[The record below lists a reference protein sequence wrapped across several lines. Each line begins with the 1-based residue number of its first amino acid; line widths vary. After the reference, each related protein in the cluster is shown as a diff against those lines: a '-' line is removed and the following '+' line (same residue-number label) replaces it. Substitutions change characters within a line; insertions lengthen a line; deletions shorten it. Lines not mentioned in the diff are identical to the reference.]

1 MSTWAQIASKI
12 EPNVFNKEI
21 NTKEIKTKE
30 VKTKEVKTKVN
41 TKEINKKNNIEC
53 SIESSIES
61 SSTEID
67 IKKKYNDE
75 LAMFLKKYYEEN

>member
-21 NTKEIKTKE
+21 KTKE
-30 VKTKEVKTKVN
+30 VKTK
-41 TKEINKKNNIEC
+41 KNN
-53 SIESSIES
+53 IESSIES

>member
-21 NTKEIKTKE
+21 KTKE
-30 VKTKEVKTKVN
+30 VNTKVKS
-41 TKEINKKNNIEC
+41 KEIKNNMESSIE
-53 SIESSIES
+53 SSVESSIES